1 VPNNKGRGA
10 AGREIDMTWWPGW
23 NSIEGAAKWGDIFF
37 WTGFAFL
44 VLLAGCEIVSKVYSW
59 RKDTLLA
66 MRDDL
71 ISIAQDIRPK
81 QTDQDHGEA
90 RTRDAEI
97 GGARIPEA
105 QALKT
110 PPESP
115 PAPQFQ
121 PQFQPQLQPQ
131 YQPPFQLQ
139 PQAQPPQATR
149 DPEPIA
155 RTPEQVAR
163 LQERS
168 PRGLTEAQKKTMVA
182 LLAPF
187 RGQKFSVVCIAGDP
201 EGKHIGEEI
210 VTVLR
215 AAGWD
220 FPEGGV
226 AEAAYNKEPIG
237 LSLMVNAGQIMTPS
251 VLRPVALLVKA
262 LADVGLMQRNGALAD
277 PNIPRDRIE
286 VRIGRNR
293 NPT

>member
-1 VPNNKGRGA
+1 
-10 AGREIDMTWWPGW
+10 MTWWPGW

-37 WTGFAFL
+37 WAGFALL
-44 VLLAGCEIVSKVYSW
+44 VLLAGCEILSKVYGW
-59 RKDTLLA
+59 RKDTLIA
-66 MRDDL
+66 MREDL
-71 ISIAQDIRPK
+71 ISVAQDIRTK
-81 QTDQDHGEA
+81 QTDPDRGDARDRELEIAGTRTPEIEA
-90 RTRDAEI
+90 PRTAPD
-97 GGARIPEA
+97 
-105 QALKT
+105 
-110 PPESP
+110 SP
-115 PAPQFQ
+115 PQPQFQ
-121 PQFQPQLQPQ
+121 PQFPPQ
-131 YQPPFQLQ
+131 YQPPFQAQ

-149 DPEPIA
+149 EPEPLS

-168 PRGLTEAQKKTMVA
+168 PRGLTEAQKKTIVA

-201 EGKHIGEEI
+201 EGKHIAEEI

-220 FPEGGV
+220 FPEAGV

-262 LADVGLMQRNGALAD
+262 LADAGLMQRNGALAD

>member
-1 VPNNKGRGA
+1 
-10 AGREIDMTWWPGW
+10 MTWWPGW

-37 WTGFAFL
+37 WAGFALL
-44 VLLAGCEIVSKVYSW
+44 VLLAGCEVLSKVYGW
-59 RKDTLLA
+59 RKDTLIA
-66 MRDDL
+66 MREDL
-71 ISIAQDIRPK
+71 ISVAQDIRTK
-81 QTDQDHGEA
+81 QTDQDRSDARDRELEIAGTRAPEIEA
-90 RTRDAEI
+90 PRTAPD
-97 GGARIPEA
+97 
-105 QALKT
+105 
-110 PPESP
+110 SP
-115 PAPQFQ
+115 PQPQFQ
-121 PQFQPQLQPQ
+121 PQFPPQ
-131 YQPPFQLQ
+131 YQPPFQAQ

-149 DPEPIA
+149 EPEPLS

-168 PRGLTEAQKKTMVA
+168 PRGLTEAQKKTIVA

-201 EGKHIGEEI
+201 EGRHIAEEI

-220 FPEGGV
+220 FPEAGV

-262 LADVGLMQRNGALAD
+262 LADAGLMQRNGALAD